1 MSGAVTRRIKALDP
15 ADRLLLIGL
24 LAAAAGTRMPGLGP
38 EALWIDDAWVAYAH
52 RASWS
57 NITEIGLSAPG
68 LSVMLKLWFGLVG
81 FGELRAQLIPFLAG
95 ITAPPLAYA
104 VVRSRAGRL
113 SAMIAG
119 GWLLFTPIHIEY
131 SVRVKQYSIEV
142 LLALVIVHLTWR
154 LLEEPVRTERWRQL
168 AVISSAAVLV
178 SFPLASIAGAGCAVA
193 GLAAIARD
201 RRLSRHSGWLTLP
214 AATTVAWLAIVIR
227 HRQYDGLQWFWRAQ
241 FIQTDAG
248 LRVTAES
255 AAVRTKDMFEFV
267 SPISPVLMM
276 TLCAG
281 ALAWLHWR
289 KPLHALVVS
298 LPLLAAVGLA
308 AAQTAPLGGGRTD
321 LYLLAGLVLGSSIA
335 LDDITTRWPH
345 IGVRVAA
352 AVASVGLLWA
362 GLGYQHPEYPIEDVP
377 TVLAALEAARQ
388 ETDTI
393 FVYHEAKWAV
403 ATYSDFDV
411 TVRPISNPYDV
422 VFDDPSIFRQRFP
435 FSPERIAEDVASV
448 DTDERV
454 WLIGSHLSS
463 SWHDTIEAFLYAGWG
478 VVAQTDAR
486 GAALLLLEHG

>member
-1 MSGAVTRRIKALDP
+1 MSGVVGRRIKGFDP
-15 ADRLLLIGL
+15 TDRLLIIALI
-24 LAAAAGTRMPGLGP
+24 AAAAATRMPGLGP
-38 EALWIDDAWVAYAH
+38 EALWLDDAWVAYAH
-52 RASWS
+52 RSSWA

-68 LSVMLKLWFGLVG
+68 LSVVLKLWFGLVG

-95 ITAPPLAYA
+95 VAAPPLAYA

-113 SAMIAG
+113 SAVIAG
-119 GWLLFTPIHIEY
+119 GWLLFAPIHVEY

-142 LLALVIVHLTWR
+142 VMALVIVHLTWR
-154 LLEEPVRTERWRQL
+154 LLEEPMRTERWRTL
-168 AVISSAAVLV
+168 ALVSSAAVLV

-201 RRLSRHSGWLTLP
+201 RRLSHHVRWLAVP
-214 AATTVAWLAIVIR
+214 AATTIVWFAIVIR
-227 HRQYDGLQWFWRAQ
+227 HRQYDGLQRFWQAQ

-276 TLCAG
+276 ALCAA

-308 AAQTAPLGGGRTD
+308 ATETAPLGGGRTD
-321 LYLLAGLVLGSSIA
+321 LYLLAGLVLGTSIA
-335 LDDITTRWPH
+335 LDDFTTNWPQKR
-345 IGVRVAA
+345 VRVAA
-352 AVASVGLLWA
+352 AGAGFGLVAA
-362 GLGYQHPEYPIEDVP
+362 GIGYQQPGYPIEDLP
-377 TVLAALEAARQ
+377 TALTALEAERQ
-388 ETDTI
+388 EADTV
-393 FVYHEAKWAV
+393 FVYHNAKWAL

-411 TVRPISNPYDV
+411 TVRPVSNPYDV
-422 VFDDPSIFRQRFP
+422 VFDDPSIIRQRFP
-435 FSPERIAEDVASV
+435 FNLDIIAEDVASI

-454 WLIGSHLSS
+454 WLIGSHLSG
-463 SWHDTIEAFLYAGWG
+463 SWHDTIDVFLDAGWS
-478 VVAQTDAR
+478 VVDQTDAQD
-486 GAALLLLEHG
+486 AALLLLEHR